1 VTDRALAI
9 GWGYQGREL
18 DDLAKSLRAWQ
29 ARALV
34 DVRLNPVSRKRGFSR
49 KALAEACAE
58 WGVEY
63 IHLPALGNPRDN
75 RDGFG
80 RAGGARTE
88 AHERYRREVLL
99 SAPGQQAIQALAS
112 VTREG
117 LVVVLCFEA
126 SEGQCHR
133 SLVLQALHD
142 HTETQPVNGDAL
154 EERGL
159 RR

>member
-1 VTDRALAI
+1 MTDRALAI

-18 DDLAKSLRAWQ
+18 DDLAESLRAWR

-58 WGVEY
+58 LGVEY

-75 RDGFG
+75 RDGFSK
-80 RAGGARTE
+80 AGSERTE
-88 AHERYRREVLL
+88 AHERYRRDVLQ
-99 SAPGQQAIQALAS
+99 SAPGQQAMQALAS
-112 VTREG
+112 ITREG

-126 SEGQCHR
+126 TEGQCHR
-133 SLVLQALHD
+133 SLVLQALQDQRGTH
-142 HTETQPVNGDAL
+142 PVNGDAL